1 MRARIFL
8 QVASILTLL
17 FGLGHTLGFPWVG
30 TATPELLSKLAEIR
44 AMATVTQGFER
55 SYWDFHV
62 GFGLYISLMFLA
74 MGMLFWRVGSL
85 SATEPKLARTTAAV
99 FCGLF
104 VADTAL
110 NFMYFFWLPIA
121 FAAAIAACLAGAV
134 FLLPSASVGAG
145 DEPAAPARGGN

>member
-1 MRARIFL
+1 MTARFFL
-8 QVASILTLL
+8 RVASILTLV
-17 FGLGHTLGFPWVG
+17 FGFGHTLGFPWVG

-44 AMATVTQGFER
+44 AMTTVTQGFAR

-74 MGMLFWRVGSL
+74 MAILFWRVGAL

-104 VADTAL
+104 VADIAL
-110 NFMYFFWLPIA
+110 NFMYFFWVPIT
-121 FAAAIAACLAGAV
+121 FAAAIAACLAAAA
-134 FLLPSASVGAG
+134 FLLPTAGGRLG
-145 DEPAAPARGGN
+145 DEPAAPA

>member
-8 QVASILTLL
+8 RVASILTLI

-30 TATPELLSKLAEIR
+30 TATPELLAKLAEIR
-44 AMATVTQGFER
+44 AMTTVTQGFAR

-74 MGMLFWRVGSL
+74 MAILFWRAGAL
-85 SATEPKLARTTAAV
+85 SATEPKLARTIAAV
-99 FCGLF
+99 FCGVF
-104 VADTAL
+104 VADIAL

-121 FAAAIAACLAGAV
+121 FAAAIGASLAAAA
-134 FLLPSASVGAG
+134 FLLPTAGAG
-145 DEPAAPARGGN
+145 LGTTRP

>member
-1 MRARIFL
+1 MAGNIANTEKCMRARMFL
-8 QVASILTLL
+8 RVASILTLF

-30 TATPELLSKLAEIR
+30 RATPELLSKLAEIR
-44 AMATVTQGFER
+44 AMSTVTEGFAR

-74 MGMLFWRVGSL
+74 TAILLWRVGSL
-85 SATEPKLARTTAAV
+85 SGAEPRLARTTAVV

-104 VADTAL
+104 VADVTL

-121 FAAAIAACLAGAV
+121 FAAAIAASLAAAA
-134 FLLPSASVGAG
+134 FLLP
-145 DEPAAPARGGN
+145 PAAP